1 MLATA
6 SDRINYVNAAAQEK
20 SWAAFVMRCKKR
32 SSEAVQRCLSRDI
45 RHRQKVNKLENML
58 IHKAAKINRLEAR
71 IVLLEKENNNL
82 VRAVSMLKRQFITEY

>member
-6 SDRINYVNAAAQEK
+6 SDHINYINSAAQEK

-32 SSEAVQRCLSRDI
+32 SSEAVQRCLARDI
-45 RHRQKVNKLENML
+45 HHRQKVNKLENML

-71 IVLLEKENNNL
+71 IVLLEKENNDL